1 MKLTFHTAAVIAI
14 SGSLAY
20 ACSTSPTS
28 TAPTSP
34 GASTSSSSVT
44 PTQKPDSRT
53 QAKRT
58 GNAPK
63 VEWTQAELEDLAR
76 TIQAQVADLRGASFE
91 RPVAVR
97 LADKDKFFEYAQE
110 RQSLTETPE
119 KMEGDQTIAKLLGT
133 FPPELDL
140 AATMMEFLKE
150 QVGGF
155 YDPASNSFSLMDQC
169 PKGVAKIVL
178 AHELGHALDDQLY
191 SLDARMTELAKN
203 SDASFAYAAV
213 VEGSGTAVMTRW
225 TLAHM
230 SEVGTDMAG
239 LAEMQEDA
247 NESMAKAPM
256 WLWKPLIAVY
266 LQGASFLARSSSL
279 LAGQSGGAT
288 NEDIDAAFKNPPRSM
303 EQVLHPE
310 KYWNEEKRDEPL
322 YVAFDATKLEDGW
335 SVQRE
340 DTLGEFFLA
349 ILATPPAQR
358 TSPDLTNPMAI
369 LGMKFTNDV
378 GRGWGGDRVALLGKG
393 KARYLRLVTR
403 WDTPRDAAEFLGA
416 MTMLVPDLERSA
428 KAFAEH
434 LGAPDAEE
442 AELKLESGAEVEY
455 GKDEAVVT
463 LSIWS
468 RVPSRDRKMIEKRLG
483 VTFDPK

>member
-1 MKLTFHTAAVIAI
+1 MKHTLQIAAFIAV
-14 SGSLAY
+14 SSPLVC
-20 ACSTSPTS
+20 ACSASPAATSATGATATPTS
-28 TAPTSP
+28 TAP
-34 GASTSSSSVT
+34 A
-44 PTQKPDSRT
+44 QKSDARSDAQR
-53 QAKRT
+53 AGK
-58 GNAPK
+58 APK
-63 VEWTQAELEDLAR
+63 VEWTQAELEELSR
-76 TIQAQVADLRGASFE
+76 TIQAQVADLRGAAFDG
-91 RPVAVR
+91 PVAVR
-97 LADKDKFFEYAQE
+97 LADKDQFFAYAKE

-119 KMEGDQTIAKLLGT
+119 KIAADETIAKLLGA

-140 AATMMEFLKE
+140 MATTMEFLKD

-230 SEVGTDMAG
+230 SEVGADMAG

-279 LAGQSGGAT
+279 MAGQSGGAK

-310 KYWNEEKRDEPL
+310 KYWNDEKRDEPL
-322 YVAFDATKLEDGW
+322 HVAFDASKLEDGW
-335 SVQRE
+335 SVHRE

-358 TSPDLTNPMAI
+358 TSPDLTNPMAL

-378 GRGWGGDRVALLGKG
+378 GRGWGGDRVALLGKD
-393 KARYLRLVTR
+393 KARYLRVVTR
-403 WDTPRDAAEFLGA
+403 WDTPRDAAEFFGA

-428 KAFAEH
+428 KAFAE
-434 LGAPDAEE
+434 LAGAPSADEADA
-442 AELKLESGAEVEY
+442 KLESGAEVEY
-455 GKDEAVVT
+455 GKEDAVVT

-468 RVPSRDRKMIEKRLG
+468 RVPARDRRMIEKRLG
-483 VTFDPK
+483 VSFDPK